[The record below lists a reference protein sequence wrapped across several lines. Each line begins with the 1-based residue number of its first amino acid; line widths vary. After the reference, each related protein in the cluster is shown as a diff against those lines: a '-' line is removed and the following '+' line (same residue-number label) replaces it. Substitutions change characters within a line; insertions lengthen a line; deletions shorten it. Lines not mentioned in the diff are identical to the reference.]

1 MSVRAFTYIRIK
13 QSQPQWPRNLTRI
26 KKKARANFFLIFVS
40 RRRLKEGENQSNQ
53 TFFSLRLEFG
63 NFPKL
68 LSSRLQYSW
77 IQWCYAMPGQVMPC
91 HPKSCQVMPRQAGH
105 SIPCHA
111 KPLHAK
117 PATLYHGTLC
127 HSIWC
132 HAMFFYAMPHYAI
145 QYYATTCRLLYIM
158 ARHADYSIPWHA
170 MQPTLCH
177 ATPCRLIYTF
187 SCVDARATWKL

>member
-77 IQWCYAMPGQVMPC
+77 IQWCYAMPCQAMPS
-91 HPKSCQVMPRQAGH
+91 HAKSCQVMPSHAKSCQAMPSH
-105 SIPCHA
+105 AMPCHATPCHA
-111 KPLHAK
+111 KQ
-117 PATLYHGTLC
+117 ATLYYATLC

-132 HAMFFYAMPHYAI
+132 HAMFFYTMPHYAI
-145 QYYATTCRLLYIM
+145 QSFATTCRLLHTM
-158 ARHADYSIPWHA
+158 PRHAG
-170 MQPTLCH
+170 
-177 ATPCRLIYTF
+177 
-187 SCVDARATWKL
+187 